1 MKFLTYQAANAIINV
16 FTYLLSVLEM
26 WALNCILKILI
37 FSDSERYSEF
47 FFYNFSL
54 RIYY

>member
-16 FTYLLSVLEM
+16 FKYLLSVLEM

-47 FFYNFSL
+47 FL
-54 RIYY
+54 